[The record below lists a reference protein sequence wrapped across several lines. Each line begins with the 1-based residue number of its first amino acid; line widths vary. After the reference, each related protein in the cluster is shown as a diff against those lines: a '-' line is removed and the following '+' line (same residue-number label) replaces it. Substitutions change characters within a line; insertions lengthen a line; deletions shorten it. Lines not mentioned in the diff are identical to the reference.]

1 MPRKKPAIK
10 PPDRRKPL
18 PKQLVLDRQHMHRL
32 EDLPGFARDH
42 IRSVDALLARIEGLA
57 LALGEA
63 AEKELHGRYPWE
75 VVTMKGQEHGKQHR
89 RAIGRGGIAAH

>member
-1 MPRKKPAIK
+1 MPRAKAKRKK
-10 PPDRRKPL
+10 PDRRKPL
-18 PKQLVLDRQHMHRL
+18 PQRLVLDRDCMRRL

-42 IRSVDALLARIEGLA
+42 LRSADALVARIESLA

-75 VVTMKGQEHGKQHR
+75 IIEEPKGPKHGKQR
-89 RAIGRGGIAAH
+89 GSKTGRT